1 MDLHLCSADPCTSG
15 EDDMFHVMASAII
28 PRVEDLDL
36 QEAAGRG
43 PLGRCMVATK
53 FWGCQCA
60 PFTMLWRLLKNVLT
74 CCGMGCCS
82 RRRRKLA
89 YHGPSGSSSGLPKHD
104 DSETESE
111 AEGGAH
117 CQADQVAF
125 HSGGKHTPLSAT
137 PCRDVACGTVK
148 LLTSDANRSNKEELV
163 QEEGQYSFGAC
174 NHHRA
179 LYESNIV
186 KRKCAVD
193 ECYTEARTN
202 KDGLRLCKLHATK
215 EERVRFKPSVEEV
228 KPPTSEEGG
237 LRVLEEVA
245 SGPRVEPEARSA
257 PGLACEKE
265 VTRDPQLL
273 AVYVKAVLQGVPV
286 AEAVSITAAGRDDGL
301 PSVHQ
306 TLKETAAWYVPRLPN
321 GYPPEAKKAL
331 ISLLSEEAPQT
342 HPEVDPILQIQ
353 IPTPGGVTPQVYQT
367 VRDTPTFRVPPTY
380 EEIQRTD
387 QRPQAFNHRG
397 AGYYEEA
404 YLPDRGAA
412 PPRDEGY
419 PDHKPSAP
427 PDTPSFGW
435 QSLYRPK
442 GVQGLP
448 SGMPLQ
454 DPARPRGVGD
464 VIPPQAQQSFA
475 WASRPRHLGA
485 FTDAEPKGMDET
497 AKALQTIARTLSS
510 RDDAA
515 GQERGKISSIGKT
528 EERMVYLLRGCDN
541 LTVPVAQATV
551 GKELHHALKGTATQG
566 RPMLRAIQFPVNLNN
581 RVAFGL
587 ASLSLGGKD
596 VKALPDYCLSAADFP
611 LTSEED
617 FDGFVGTTDNKLE
630 RRPKPPMTLSQWY
643 RNALRQAWAVSCVMG
658 TEHYSSFEAAATYLL
673 KLGEEH
679 SYMWPPQTIYNV
691 WEELWARFVEE
702 LRELDRV
709 LRRNMREESPTFERI
724 RFFAT
729 APNADG
735 DPWLQLPRTFYV
747 EDSSEYFQCDIVPRH
762 NRMLSR
768 ACWQTALKKGAALGG
783 QRAGG
788 EEQEVAPIE
797 GPEAATPR
805 PDPKVGKTALK
816 PDSPKLHG
824 PPLSGKEGARS
835 LDHRPKERK
844 TGKYLCWDHISHRG
858 CKMASCPHAHVSP
871 PKWDSLDWSVQLQIL
886 RRGGLKSKPAPTPA
900 QLLERMDELRKSVK
914 DKQADNVAEGKKNK
928 ADRQKAGRKP
938 EEEDGSK
945 VGQQPPEE
953 FLTYH
958 PTDQE
963 ARLLEWT
970 EGGGETFHEDA
981 HRADFTKTSTVTIEE
996 LPSEAVVRKDNMDDV
1011 DRMKLEG
1018 FESETLGRYVRNHL
1032 LRKKED
1038 EPTKELKPD
1047 DVKDILVEAVR
1058 SGPPEV
1064 AAEADR
1070 LLADQGWSKV
1080 GDATPKAELTDF
1092 AWEGG
1097 VGRASLTYRGHTWEV
1112 SDYGDKLP
1120 TEERL
1125 RDLLGED
1132 HGEQGAEEI
1141 RQCLVLHCTAGVL
1154 ATQKGRRAVTAPS
1167 LKEVQ
1172 EAAGEGPCKR

>member
-1 MDLHLCSADPCTSG
+1 
-15 EDDMFHVMASAII
+15 
-28 PRVEDLDL
+28 
-36 QEAAGRG
+36 
-43 PLGRCMVATK
+43 
-53 FWGCQCA
+53 
-60 PFTMLWRLLKNVLT
+60 
-74 CCGMGCCS
+74 
-82 RRRRKLA
+82 
-89 YHGPSGSSSGLPKHD
+89 
-104 DSETESE
+104 
-111 AEGGAH
+111 
-117 CQADQVAF
+117 
-125 HSGGKHTPLSAT
+125 
-137 PCRDVACGTVK
+137 
-148 LLTSDANRSNKEELV
+148 
-163 QEEGQYSFGAC
+163 
-174 NHHRA
+174 
-179 LYESNIV
+179 
-186 KRKCAVD
+186 
-193 ECYTEARTN
+193 
-202 KDGLRLCKLHATK
+202 
-215 EERVRFKPSVEEV
+215 
-228 KPPTSEEGG
+228 
-237 LRVLEEVA
+237 
-245 SGPRVEPEARSA
+245 
-257 PGLACEKE
+257 
-265 VTRDPQLL
+265 
-273 AVYVKAVLQGVPV
+273 
-286 AEAVSITAAGRDDGL
+286 
-301 PSVHQ
+301 
-306 TLKETAAWYVPRLPN
+306 
-321 GYPPEAKKAL
+321 
-331 ISLLSEEAPQT
+331 
-342 HPEVDPILQIQ
+342 
-353 IPTPGGVTPQVYQT
+353 
-367 VRDTPTFRVPPTY
+367 
-380 EEIQRTD
+380 
-387 QRPQAFNHRG
+387 
-397 AGYYEEA
+397 
-404 YLPDRGAA
+404 
-412 PPRDEGY
+412 
-419 PDHKPSAP
+419 
-427 PDTPSFGW
+427 
-435 QSLYRPK
+435 
-442 GVQGLP
+442 
-448 SGMPLQ
+448 MPLQ

-485 FTDAEPKGMDET
+485 LTDAEPKGMDET

-783 QRAGG
+783 QRAAG

-1172 EAAGEGPCKR
+1172 EAAGEVRYETATKALQALDHLGEPTPEVGRSEADVRMFIHDFVNYHHDKDYRCLAAFPPKLYEGVSLHIVRMDLTGGLTVEVIEGSQCQESSPKVWLLVSKGHMRLLTKPKGAPEPPIVREVVAAGWGGPLRSSARARGANTRPGPRQMP